1 MRPLKETDPDKAA
14 KRTNRLSLNAKI
26 RRENWLHTINF
37 ENDDG
42 NRQERKFF
50 IIVIFCLGSLT
61 ICFHFDSH

>member
-1 MRPLKETDPDKAA
+1 VRPLKETDPDKAA

-42 NRQERKFF
+42 NRQERKF
-50 IIVIFCLGSLT
+50 LS
-61 ICFHFDSH
+61 S